1 MSQPHIPFKWDY
13 DASQIENV
21 HFRLYEDGEMIVD
34 NIGEL
39 NFNLLMDDK
48 DYKNYEY
55 YVTAVRTDFDIES
68 EPSNPYTVN
77 FTRPAAP
84 TNFRAEWVAGSET
97 SVSGSV
103 G

>member
-13 DASQIENV
+13 DASQLEAV

-39 NFNLLMDDK
+39 NFNLLMGDK

-55 YVTAVRTDFDIES
+55 HVTAVRTDFDIES

-84 TNFRAEWVAGSET
+84 TNFRAEGYVTA